1 MTAPAPGDRCGAW
14 LVLAVDGRRVFAQC
28 ACGVRRWLAADALA
42 PGSSCG
48 CAPAPDL
55 RRAIKADAEQRQRR
69 RARDWRPGR

>member
-1 MTAPAPGDRCGAW
+1 MTSPAPGDKIGAW
-14 LVLAVDGRRVFAQC
+14 RVLAVDRRRAFCQC
-28 ACGVRRWLAADALA
+28 ACGSRHWLALDALA

-55 RRAIKADAEQRQRR
+55 HRAIRDDAEQRQRR